1 MPVEKRDF
9 SCKRNERDIYRYI
22 IRVISTQVN
31 EIFKKFMDTSSDVLV
46 KSYRLWYDVTNHE
59 KRGGIDH
66 DRY

>member
-1 MPVEKRDF
+1 MKF
-9 SCKRNERDIYRYI
+9 SGN
-22 IRVISTQVN
+22 SW
-31 EIFKKFMDTSSDVLV
+31 DTSRDVLV